1 MTDSEKIKKIN
12 DIIECD
18 VSDCDKETLYKRA
31 VKIENLPPDDD
42 WIQDDVWDEV
52 YQQEVIKKKEQTT

>member
-12 DIIECD
+12 DIIKNHEN
-18 VSDCDKETLYKRA
+18 LYKKA
-31 VKIENLPPDDD
+31 VKIEDLPPDDD

-52 YQQEVIKKKEQTT
+52 YQQEVIKKKDQAT

>member
-1 MTDSEKIKKIN
+1 MNPYNPIKL
-12 DIIECD
+12 IIAKNHEN
-18 VSDCDKETLYKRA
+18 LYKRA
-31 VKIENLPPDDD
+31 VKIEDLPPDDD

>member
-1 MTDSEKIKKIN
+1 MALKIENTQGGKAFIEKNRKN
-12 DIIECD
+12 
-18 VSDCDKETLYKRA
+18 LYKRA